1 MTGLVSRV
9 LALEACEV
17 VYRNAQRMSGD
28 SFDARVLMALNV
40 TVDAPRLEV
49 DGIPSSGPLLVVAN
63 HPRGAV
69 DGLALSTLVR
79 RVRPDVRLLANA
91 MLDSIP
97 ELRDLCFFVDPFDGH
112 KAASRS
118 LAGLRAAQAWLR
130 RDGALVL
137 FPSGEVAHRP
147 NLDGSYAESPWRRTA
162 ERLARSTGA
171 CVLPAFIEGRN
182 SSLFYAA
189 GRIHP
194 SLRTALLAREFL
206 KARGSTVRVRFGSAI
221 RSARTATTSSMFEAV
236 EELRRLPVVSPIES
250 EIDALPP
257 DCRLLEEGA
266 FQVFCTRSH
275 LIPSALQEIGRLRAE
290 SYHDAGEGT
299 GAAVDL
305 DAFDDAYLHLFVW
318 DRRRKVIVG
327 AYRLGETDRIVA
339 ERGVAGLYTRTLFRY
354 DQRLLNRLP
363 PALELGRSFVRKEY
377 QKSYSALLLLW
388 KGIGRLIARHPH
400 YRILFGPVSVSARYS
415 DHSRQLLMAFL
426 EQNHRDGELASLI
439 EALNPPPAVP
449 HPASTMEGEPD
460 VPVLLRQYLRLN
472 ARLIGVNVDR
482 NFGDALD
489 ALMVVDLAAVD
500 RTILNRYLGRDGA
513 AVFLAVHHA
522 APAAA

>member
-40 TVDAPRLEV
+40 TVDAPRLEAE
-49 DGIPSSGPLLVVAN
+49 GIPSSGPLLVVAN

-79 RVRPDVRLLANA
+79 RIRPDVRLLANT

-97 ELRDLCFFVDPFDGH
+97 ELRDLCFFVDPFDGP
-112 KAASRS
+112 KASSRS

-130 RDGALVL
+130 GGGALVV
-137 FPSGEVAHRP
+137 FPSGEVAHRKQP
-147 NLDGSYAESPWRRTA
+147 DGTYAESPWRRTA
-162 ERLARSTGA
+162 ERLARSTAA

-194 SLRTALLAREFL
+194 RLRTALLARELL
-206 KARGSTVRVRFGSAI
+206 KARGSTVRARFGSAI
-221 RSARTATTSSMFEAV
+221 RSATTLSMFDAV
-236 EELRRLPVVSPIES
+236 EALRRLPAVSPIES

-257 DCRLLEEGA
+257 DCCLLEEGA

-318 DRRRKVIVG
+318 DRRRRVIVG

-354 DQRLLNRLP
+354 DERLLNRLP
-363 PALELGRSFVRKEY
+363 PASSWGARSCERSIRRATAPCCCSGKA
-377 QKSYSALLLLW
+377 SGDSSPDTRTTASSSAPS
-388 KGIGRLIARHPH
+388 A
-400 YRILFGPVSVSARYS
+400 SAR
-415 DHSRQLLMAFL
+415 DTPIIR
-426 EQNHRDGELASLI
+426 ASC
-439 EALNPPPAVP
+439 
-449 HPASTMEGEPD
+449 
-460 VPVLLRQYLRLN
+460 
-472 ARLIGVNVDR
+472 
-482 NFGDALD
+482 
-489 ALMVVDLAAVD
+489 
-500 RTILNRYLGRDGA
+500 
-513 AVFLAVHHA
+513 
-522 APAAA
+522 